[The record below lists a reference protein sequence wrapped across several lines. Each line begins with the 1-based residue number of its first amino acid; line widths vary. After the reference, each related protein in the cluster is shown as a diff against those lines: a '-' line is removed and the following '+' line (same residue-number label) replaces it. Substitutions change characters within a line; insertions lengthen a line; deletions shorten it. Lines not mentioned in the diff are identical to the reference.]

1 MIPVLLWFQ
10 GTRHQTTRKDKV
22 WLSQSALVRWSLF
35 QGKDTVL
42 VEPLLVIK
50 NQDLEKEIKVKN
62 IGDPCSYEHYWTSSW
77 NKAWKKFRPVRDLNP
92 WPSRYQCSTL
102 PTELTS
108 QLGPNKPSKW
118 WIISINIRKSYM
130 CAAVEE
136 TNMISTLNW
145 KLLYY
150 RIKALITYILK
161 FSIDMFIGNLIVD
174 MVFLVVCLCWCKCRA
189 KIHSSRVWL
198 SDLPSLFSM
207 CNEIFGCLEF
217 WAYSASAVE
226 KKFNKPYS
234 KISQF
239 GQYRCFRI
247 SLKTKEFFF

>member
-136 TNMISTLNW
+136 TNMISILNW

-161 FSIDMFIGNLIVD
+161 FSIDMLIVNLIVD
-174 MVFLVVCLCWCKCRA
+174 MVFLVVC
-189 KIHSSRVWL
+189 
-198 SDLPSLFSM
+198 
-207 CNEIFGCLEF
+207 
-217 WAYSASAVE
+217 
-226 KKFNKPYS
+226 
-234 KISQF
+234 
-239 GQYRCFRI
+239 
-247 SLKTKEFFF
+247 